1 MLLCGFPGMSG
12 GQQSCEMSFIA
23 LVGAEG
29 EKEKWEIHLMVE
41 YFRKKNHN
49 LKLWVK
55 VGLPLLFVKGTKGGE
70 AMVLTPASP
79 LASYV

>member
-1 MLLCGFPGMSG
+1 MGDPSHGRIF
-12 GQQSCEMSFIA
+12 Q
-23 LVGAEG
+23 
-29 EKEKWEIHLMVE
+29 
-41 YFRKKNHN
+41 KKNHN

-79 LASYV
+79 LASYVWCE